1 MDFAREVFRL
11 IRTISPQDMQE
22 MERAF
27 LDGTGY
33 PSLLLM
39 EHAAQAVVEALA
51 RWVKAGSRVLFACGG
66 GNNGGDGAAAAR
78 LWMQRGGKADVW
90 LLRNPSQMRADA
102 GVNACLLNAC
112 GAALNVLYS
121 DVPAIAPDC
130 AAIVD
135 ALYGT
140 GLNRPLEGAAL
151 LAVQRINESG
161 LPVIAVDI
169 PSGVDGSSGHV
180 LGEAVHAQETV
191 TFHRAKH
198 GHMLFP
204 GRALTGKLTIADI
217 GILPEWD
224 GAQGMDILEDAD
236 ARALLPAR
244 PRDGHKGTF
253 GHVLCVAGSEGMAG
267 AAVLCARAALR
278 AGAGLVTAACPFPVL
293 TAMQSLAP
301 CAMAKVVSDG
311 ASLGADAADA
321 LMQLAKGKR
330 ALAIGP
336 GLGREEGVWQA
347 IEPLIRSDIPK
358 VVDAD
363 ALYLLARYGGGV
375 GANTVLTPHP
385 GEMARL
391 CGAGTEEVLLA
402 PVEYAQ
408 QLAAEQ
414 AACVLLKGATSVI
427 AQGEDVTMN
436 VTGCDGMG
444 TGGSGDV
451 LTGVIAALM
460 AQGMPPMDAAR
471 VGAFY
476 HGRAGETAQAVLG
489 ARAVTAMDV
498 LDRLRIE

>member
-1 MDFAREVFRL
+1 MNILYVTSEAVPFCKTGGLADVAGSL
-11 IRTISPQDMQE
+11 PQ
-22 MERAF
+22 
-27 LDGTGY
+27 
-33 PSLLLM
+33 
-39 EHAAQAVVEALA
+39 ALA
-51 RWVKAGSRVLFACGG
+51 ANGDRVSVILPLYERVKDKWGEQLHFEKWTFVRLAWRSVYCGLFSLER
-66 GNNGGDGAAAAR
+66 DGVT
-78 LWMQRGGKADVW
+78 W
-90 LLRNPSQMRADA
+90 
-102 GVNACLLNAC
+102 
-112 GAALNVLYS
+112 YF
-121 DVPAIAPDC
+121 
-130 AAIVD
+130 VD
-135 ALYGT
+135 NETYFRRSELYGYYDDGERFGFFSRAVT
-140 GLNRPLEGAAL
+140 EL
-151 LAVQRINESG
+151 LKS
-161 LPVIAVDI
+161 LPQKPDV
-169 PSGVDGSSGHV
+169 
-180 LGEAVHAQETV
+180 VHCNDWQT
-191 TFHRAKH
+191 
-198 GHMLFP
+198 
-204 GRALTGKLTIADI
+204 ALTPVYLNLYYRHLDKFNHIKTVFTIHNIAYQGKY
-217 GILPEWD
+217 
-224 GAQGMDILEDAD
+224 GMDILEDAD

-301 CAMAKVVSDG
+301 CAMAKVISDG

-321 LMQLAKGKR
+321 LMQLVKGKR

-408 QLAAEQ
+408 QLAAKQ

-427 AQGEDVTMN
+427 AQREDVTMN

-489 ARAVTAMDV
+489 ARAVTAQAV

>member
-1 MDFAREVFRL
+1 ML
-11 IRTISPQDMQE
+11 RTISPQDMQE

-27 LDGTGY
+27 LEGTGY
-33 PSLLLM
+33 PSILLM
-39 EHAAQAVVEALA
+39 EHAAQAVVRELERLVAP
-51 RWVKAGSRVLFACGG
+51 GSRVLFVCGG

-78 LWMQRGGKADVW
+78 LWMQCGGRADVW
-90 LLRNPSQMRADA
+90 LLKNPSQMRGDA

-121 DVPAIAPDC
+121 EAPPIPQGC

-140 GLNRPLEGAAL
+140 GLSRALSGAAL
-151 LAVQRINESG
+151 SAVQRMNESA
-161 LPVIAVDI
+161 LPVVAVDI
-169 PSGVDGSSGHV
+169 PSGIDGASGRA
-180 LGEAVHAQETV
+180 LGEAVHARVTV

-204 GRALTGKLTIADI
+204 GRALTGRLVVADI
-217 GILPEWD
+217 GILPDWD
-224 GAQGMDILEDAD
+224 GAQGIDVLEEAD

-267 AAVLCARAALR
+267 AAVLCVQGALR

-293 TAMQSLAP
+293 TSVQAQAP
-301 CAMAKVVSDG
+301 CAMVRVISDG
-311 ASLGADAADA
+311 ATLGADAAAA
-321 LMQLAKGKR
+321 LDELAKGKR

-336 GLGREEGVWQA
+336 GLGREEGTWQA
-347 IEPLIRSDIPK
+347 IEPLVSGDLPK

-363 ALYLLARYGGGV
+363 ALYLLARYGGRV
-375 GANTVLTPHP
+375 GKNTVLTPHP
-385 GEMARL
+385 GEIARL
-391 CGAGTEEVLLA
+391 CGAKVEQVLA
-402 PVEYAQ
+402 SPVEYAQ
-408 QLAAEQ
+408 QLTADMG
-414 AACVLLKGATSVI
+414 ACVLLKGATTVI
-427 AQGEDVTMN
+427 AKGEDVSMN

-451 LTGVIAALM
+451 LTGVISALL
-460 AQGMPPMDAAR
+460 AQGMAAMDAAR

-476 HGRAGETAQAVLG
+476 HGRAGEAAQAALG
-489 ARAVTAMDV
+489 ARAVTALDV
-498 LDRLRIE
+498 CAHLRIE